1 MQRHPCCSHL
11 KAYLTENHLC
21 EDEEEE
27 VSDDGGATAAMSYD
41 SIYEGSA
48 ESEVTTVDVNPVRIL
63 WQNNMK
69 MNTSATTTTTTIT
82 TRTAV
87 RLRSVRIAA
96 PSGGDG
102 DDIGGP
108 GRLLS
113 PAISTDQGTV
123 CAKITHYIEKI
134 YFWYCLC
141 IFVGS
146 ASEVSIA
153 QTFTGGIAIYG
164 VDFGDCPA
172 VDGERIAMEWASL
185 SSEENRQGTLESN
198 VHLQLK
204 DLHLEDSLQRGSD
217 NETEILEVEEEE
229 EERGESN
236 LTVAAMEKL
245 LHDQSIELSQ
255 SRAIISAQTSSIQR
269 LEQEL
274 QQLRTHFC
282 ASADHPNGPQV
293 ADHVIRFQP
302 PSHFHIPT
310 RKLELECFPGQQTEE
325 EVAQLRSE
333 LEVALDKVRLL
344 EEQLQER
351 NGLINYA
358 EMVCSQVT
366 RQLSKEDIILNDD
379 EITTSEDEME
389 RSTGGRS
396 IIHTDIS
403 GPPYRAGCQT
413 TLPRDCMD
421 AP

>member
-1 MQRHPCCSHL
+1 MI
-11 KAYLTENHLC
+11 
-21 EDEEEE
+21 
-27 VSDDGGATAAMSYD
+27 V
-41 SIYEGSA
+41 
-48 ESEVTTVDVNPVRIL
+48 
-63 WQNNMK
+63 
-69 MNTSATTTTTTIT
+69 
-82 TRTAV
+82 
-87 RLRSVRIAA
+87 
-96 PSGGDG
+96 
-102 DDIGGP
+102 
-108 GRLLS
+108 
-113 PAISTDQGTV
+113 
-123 CAKITHYIEKI
+123 
-134 YFWYCLC
+134 WYCPC
-141 IFVGS
+141 NFVGS
-146 ASEVSIA
+146 ASDVSIA
-153 QTFTGGIAIYG
+153 QTFTGGIAIYEA
-164 VDFGDCPA
+164 DFGDWPA
-172 VDGERIAMEWASL
+172 VDGERIAMEWASS

-217 NETEILEVEEEE
+217 NETEILEVEEAEE
-229 EERGESN
+229 EEEMEERRESN
-236 LTVAAMEKL
+236 LPATAAAAAMEKL

-274 QQLRTHFC
+274 QQLRTHFFS
-282 ASADHPNGPQV
+282 SADHPNGPQV
-293 ADHVIRFQP
+293 AEHVIRFQP
-302 PSHFHIPT
+302 PPHFHIPT

-366 RQLSKEDIILNDD
+366 RQLSKEDMILNDD
-379 EITTSEDEME
+379 ETTTSEDEME

-396 IIHTDIS
+396 IIHTDIAD
-403 GPPYRAGCQT
+403 PPYRAGCPT

>member
-1 MQRHPCCSHL
+1 MCQDYSLHR
-11 KAYLTENHLC
+11 
-21 EDEEEE
+21 ED
-27 VSDDGGATAAMSYD
+27 
-41 SIYEGSA
+41 I
-48 ESEVTTVDVNPVRIL
+48 
-63 WQNNMK
+63 
-69 MNTSATTTTTTIT
+69 
-82 TRTAV
+82 
-87 RLRSVRIAA
+87 
-96 PSGGDG
+96 
-102 DDIGGP
+102 
-108 GRLLS
+108 
-113 PAISTDQGTV
+113 
-123 CAKITHYIEKI
+123 
-134 YFWYCLC
+134 FWYCLC

-172 VDGERIAMEWASL
+172 VDGERIAMEWVSS
-185 SSEENRQGTLESN
+185 SSEDNRQGTLLESN

-217 NETEILEVEEEE
+217 NEMEILEVEEAEE
-229 EERGESN
+229 EEEMEERGESN
-236 LTVAAMEKL
+236 LTAAAAAMEKL

-274 QQLRTHFC
+274 QQLRSHFF
-282 ASADHPNGPQV
+282 ASADHPNDPQV
-293 ADHVIRFQP
+293 PDHVIRFQP
-302 PSHFHIPT
+302 PPHFHLPT

-366 RQLSKEDIILNDD
+366 RQLSKEDMILNDD
-379 EITTSEDEME
+379 ETTTSEDEME

-396 IIHTDIS
+396 IIHTDIAD
-403 GPPYRAGCQT
+403 PPYRAGCPT